1 MNKSHYLT
9 IGVFSVLFLILYFGF
24 DTKPHDILLAE
35 KSRANLIETTNIQNL
50 LTVAREELRA
60 DQMGMIDAMNMRL
73 ELAESDSAKVEIYK
87 NLSSSW
93 YQNEFYGIAG
103 YYAEEIAKINN
114 DELSWSIAGTTYT
127 TGIKQS
133 QNQKVKDFCAQRAR
147 KAFENAISI
156 NPDNLNHKIN
166 LAVTFAE
173 QPLQDNPMK
182 GILMLIDLNKSNPEN
197 VSVLFQ
203 LARLGLQTGQYAK
216 AVERIET
223 ALKLDANNQRII
235 CLAVDA
241 YEKNGNIEK
250 AEFYRQQCE
259 LL

>member
-9 IGVFSVLFLILYFGF
+9 IGVFSVLFLVLYFGF

-50 LTVAREELRA
+50 LTIGREELRA
-60 DQMGMIDAMNMRL
+60 DQMGIIDAMNMRL
-73 ELAESDSAKVEIYK
+73 ELAQTDSARVEEYK

-114 DELSWSIAGTTYT
+114 DELSWSIAGTTYA
-127 TGIKQS
+127 TGIKES
-133 QNQKVKDFCAQRAR
+133 SDQKEKDFCVQRAR
-147 KAFENAISI
+147 KALENAISI
-156 NPDNLNHKIN
+156 NPSNLNHKIN

-182 GILMLIDLNKSNPEN
+182 GILMLIDLNKQNPEN

-223 ALKLDANNQRII
+223 ALAVDPLNQRII
-235 CLAVDA
+235 CLAVEA
-241 YEKNGNIEK
+241 YEKNGSIEK
-250 AEFYRQQCE
+250 AELYRQQCE

>member
-60 DQMGMIDAMNMRL
+60 DQMGIIDAMNMRL
-73 ELAESDSAKVEIYK
+73 ELATTDSAKVEEYK

-103 YYAEEIAKINN
+103 YYAEEIAKINE
-114 DELSWSIAGTTYT
+114 DELSWSIAGTTYA
-127 TGIKQS
+127 TGIKES
-133 QNQKVKDFCAQRAR
+133 TDQKVKDFCTQRAR

-156 NPDNLNHKIN
+156 NPSNLNHKIN
-166 LAVTFAE
+166 LAVSFAE

-182 GILMLIDLNKSNPEN
+182 GILMLIDLNKKYPEN

-203 LARLGLQTGQYAK
+203 LARLGIQTGQYSK

-223 ALKLDANNQRII
+223 ALKIEPSNQRII
-235 CLAVDA
+235 CLAVEA
-241 YEKNGNIEK
+241 YEKNGNIDK
-250 AEFYRQQCE
+250 AEEYRQQCD